1 MAVVKMK
8 LKKMTTR
15 VNNKRHSCTLFV
27 TRLSTFV
34 TDDYFV
40 NMEIVI
46 CLECKESMLVEAT
59 RDRVGTNQLDTY
71 VDNLLNS
78 LWQQV

>member
-1 MAVVKMK
+1 
-8 LKKMTTR
+8 
-15 VNNKRHSCTLFV
+15 
-27 TRLSTFV
+27 
-34 TDDYFV
+34 
-40 NMEIVI
+40 
-46 CLECKESMLVEAT
+46 MLVEAT